1 MKRHSDTKLQ
11 RGAWRFSPLLLGL
24 IAACSSLGCRGGEGE
39 PVAQEAVEAN
49 QTDVEDSAPEP
60 ESIPRSGDPT
70 SLLIADVA
78 TLEATD
84 LALVERLDLA
94 LSELDAQERPLPLPE
109 PEPTSEAGVE
119 IEAETTGAV
128 DPAVQVRVHPRCEGL
143 DLHALA
149 ERAPRLRALRISG
162 CQAAVH
168 SGLSAFGPRLRE
180 LELVDIQLDAV
191 TIARLSQL
199 HGLDTLILT
208 RVHSE
213 PDALKPLARKISPQ
227 SLILRELADASPVA
241 ELLGIL
247 PDLRHVR
254 IEGPWATHDTM
265 ILAGKAKRLES
276 LAVIDTTIG
285 NYSLH
290 QIKPLDHLHRLEWAG
305 VGFNDSTPL
314 FLKELPL
321 DELICNC
328 TKLGDKGLHYLALL
342 QQLRVLELTRTQISS
357 AGLAELTV
365 LRSLERVV
373 IRDSSFDGDGFA
385 ALAQLPALRELILA
399 PGVLDDPE
407 APHLGEILG
416 LRTLELDLQGFDDRA
431 APQLASLVQ
440 LERLDLGGAAISD
453 EGLEHLAPL
462 VHMRE
467 LELHHT
473 RVTKLGLRQLAG
485 MSGLE
490 VLELDHTDVVDEGVA
505 QLVGLQALRELRL
518 DHTLITDAAL
528 VHVAKLAKLER
539 LNLADTVVTAEGV
552 KLLAALPELESVN
565 LQGTRASGRPDERP
579 DE

>member
-1 MKRHSDTKLQ
+1 MTRTPNRLHLQ
-11 RGAWRFSPLLLGL
+11 TRAGRFSPL
-24 IAACSSLGCRGGEGE
+24 ASSLALALMALGCRGGDRDRS
-39 PVAQEAVEAN
+39 PVERDPLEAN
-49 QTDVEDSAPEP
+49 QTAVEASPPTPET
-60 ESIPRSGDPT
+60 SPRSGDLS
-70 SLLIADVA
+70 SLVIADVA

-84 LALVERLDLA
+84 LAQVERLDLA
-94 LSELDAQERPLPLPE
+94 LSELDGQERPLPLPE
-109 PEPTSEAGVE
+109 PEPLPTSET
-119 IEAETTGAV
+119 TTGAV
-128 DPAVQVRVHPRCEGL
+128 DPAGQVRVHPRCEGL

-149 ERAPRLRALRISG
+149 DRAPRLRALRISG

-168 SGLSAFGPRLRE
+168 SGLSAFGARLRE
-180 LELVDIQLDAV
+180 LELVDIELDAV

-208 RVHSE
+208 RVHTE
-213 PDALKPLARKISPQ
+213 PDALKPLGRKISPQ
-227 SLILRELADASPVA
+227 SLTLRELANASPVA

-254 IEGPWATHDTM
+254 IEGSWPTHDTM
-265 ILAGKAKRLES
+265 ILVGKAKRLES
-276 LAVIDTTIG
+276 LAMIDTTIG

-342 QQLRVLELTRTQISS
+342 QQLRVLELNRTQISS

-365 LRSLERVV
+365 LRALERVV
-373 IRDSSFDGDGFA
+373 IRDSSIDGDGFA

-416 LRTLELDLQGFDDRA
+416 LRTLELDLHGFDDRA
-431 APQLASLVQ
+431 AAQLATLVQ

-473 RVTKLGLRQLAG
+473 RVTKLGLRHLAG

-490 VLELDHTDVVDEGVA
+490 LLELDHTDVVDEGVA
-505 QLVGLQALRELRL
+505 QLVGLHALRELRL

-528 VHVAKLAKLER
+528 VHVAKLTKLER

-565 LQGTRASGRPDERP
+565 LHGTRGMAAK
-579 DE
+579 